1 MRPARIRHSRLLAK
15 LMLAVA
21 LATPVALA
29 GCDLP
34 DVISFPQQS
43 RGNRVEAERLAQMV
57 PGTSTRAD
65 AIALIGS
72 PTAKAAFDDN
82 TWIYI
87 GELTKPMIG
96 ATNVVRDQSVVVLGF
111 DQQGVL
117 RRIETKAATDGYD
130 IAVVTDATPAPG
142 SDATFLQQLLGN
154 IGRFN
159 PGGSGS
165 GPSASGSNRSS
176 GGNY

>member
-1 MRPARIRHSRLLAK
+1 MRPARIRHSRLLAS
-15 LMLAVA
+15 LTLAAA
-21 LATPVALA
+21 LASPIALT

-43 RGNRVEAERLAQMV
+43 RGNRVEAERLAQLV

-65 AIALIGS
+65 AMALIGS
-72 PTAKAAFDDN
+72 PTTKAAFDDN

-87 GELTKPMIG
+87 GEMTQPMIA

-117 RRIETKAATDGYD
+117 RRVETKAAADGYD
-130 IAVVTDATPAPG
+130 VAVVPDATPAPG
-142 SDATFLQQLLGN
+142 SDASFLQQLLGN

-159 PGGSGS
+159 PGGPG
-165 GPSASGSNRSS
+165 GTSASGSNRSS